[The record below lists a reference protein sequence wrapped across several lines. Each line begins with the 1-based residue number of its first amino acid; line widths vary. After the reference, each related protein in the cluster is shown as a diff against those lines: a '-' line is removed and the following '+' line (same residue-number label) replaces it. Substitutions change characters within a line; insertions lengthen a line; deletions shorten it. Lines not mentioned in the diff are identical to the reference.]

1 MSKSSYNSEECVE
14 SLNNIKNGLQI
25 ANKPISKKVLL
36 ECLKNC
42 GLPSC
47 STFWIIFRNSG
58 LIQEVSRGFYLFTDT
73 KPINVKALDI
83 LKRRDYEYNK
93 KYFTKRTKEP
103 EAVEMVEE
111 VEILG
116 EVEEIQEMAVASAI
130 ALLKSKGYIIAKPV
144 VSSLTIL

>member
-1 MSKSSYNSEECVE
+1 MFKELWPSKLFHFLDYIQKFWTYPRSLSWILSLYRYKAYQCKSS
-14 SLNNIKNGLQI
+14 G
-25 ANKPISKKVLL
+25 
-36 ECLKNC
+36 
-42 GLPSC
+42 
-47 STFWIIFRNSG
+47 
-58 LIQEVSRGFYLFTDT
+58 
-73 KPINVKALDI
+73 
-83 LKRRDYEYNK
+83 RRYYEYNK

-116 EVEEIQEMAVASAI
+116 EVEGIQEMAVASAI